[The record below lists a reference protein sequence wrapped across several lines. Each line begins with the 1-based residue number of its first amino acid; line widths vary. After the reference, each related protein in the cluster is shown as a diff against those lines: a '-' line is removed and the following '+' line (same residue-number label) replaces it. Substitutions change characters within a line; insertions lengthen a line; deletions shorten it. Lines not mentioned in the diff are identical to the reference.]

1 MKNPY
6 SYSLFILPAAKKTLH
21 NYSCLKKAF
30 LFLTIFLFL
39 FSVVNAQEQKTEYKV
54 IFHGDSVGNMLLYKN
69 KTGDNISFSSVS
81 NVLIRFFIK
90 VKVVGKEES
99 NFQSGRLMYS
109 NVSRIVNGKEKA
121 SKQTKAIGNTYETT
135 SFGKSVPSTN
145 KLIDYNFNMLYC
157 QEPFNKQTVYS
168 DNFQQ
173 FLTVE
178 QVALHKYKVV
188 LPDGNYNYYTFSNGI
203 CSMVELHHSFYT
215 VYIQL
220 EA

>member
-6 SYSLFILPAAKKTLH
+6 SYSLFILPEAKKILH

-30 LFLTIFLFL
+30 LCLTSFL
-39 FSVVNAQEQKTEYKV
+39 FSFSILNAQEQKTEYKV
-54 IFHGDSVGNMLLYKN
+54 IFHGDSVGNMQLYKN

-90 VKVVGKEES
+90 VKVVSKEES
-99 NFQSGRLMYS
+99 NFQNGRLMYS

-121 SKQTKAIGNTYETT
+121 ARQTKAVGNTYETT
-135 SFGKSVPSTN
+135 SFGKAVPSTD

-157 QEPFNKQTVYS
+157 QEPLNKQAVYS

-173 FLTVE
+173 FLSVE
-178 QVALHKYKVV
+178 QVALHKYKIV

-215 VYIQL
+215 VYIQR

>member
-1 MKNPY
+1 MKNLY
-6 SYSLFILPAAKKTLH
+6 SYRLFILPTVKKTLH
-21 NYSCLKKAF
+21 HYSRLKKAI
-30 LFLTIFLFL
+30 LFLIIFLFF
-39 FSVVNAQEQKTEYKV
+39 FSVLNAQEQKTEYKV
-54 IFHGDSVGNMLLYKN
+54 IFHGDSVGNLLLYKN

-81 NVLIRFFIK
+81 NVLIRFLIR
-90 VKVVGKEES
+90 VKVVSKEES
-99 NFQSGRLMYS
+99 NFQSGKLMYS

-121 SKQTKAIGNTYETT
+121 AKQTKAVGNTYQTT
-135 SFGKSVPSTN
+135 SFGKAVPSNN

-178 QVALHKYKVV
+178 QVALHKYKIV

-203 CSMVELHHSFYT
+203 CSKVELHHSFYT

-220 EA
+220 KA

>member
-6 SYSLFILPAAKKTLH
+6 SYHLLTLPAAKKSLN
-21 NYSCLKKAF
+21 NYSCLKKVF

-39 FSVVNAQEQKTEYKV
+39 FSALHAQEQKTEYKV

-81 NVLIRFFIK
+81 NVLIHFFIK

-121 SKQTKAIGNTYETT
+121 AKQTKAVGNTYETT
-135 SFGKSVPSTN
+135 SFGKAVPSTN